1 VTIGENVLVQDSLR
15 AAPAGFEV
23 EVLLNWYRA
32 LPLSC
37 VNTVE
42 LAVNERPIPRD
53 HIQFVINGRERTLDE
68 LMDLWDESWFVQD
81 HAVLRVRHDPPLR
94 PGERATIALRLGSL
108 IPYILNGPTSAFES
122 VTRMSR
128 TMTVG

>member
-1 VTIGENVLVQDSLR
+1 MTIGENVLVQDSLR
-15 AAPAGFEV
+15 AAPGGFEV

-53 HIQFVINGRERTLDE
+53 HIHFVINGRERTLDE

-81 HAVLRVRHDPPLR
+81 HAVLRVQHDPPLQ
-94 PGERATIALRLGSL
+94 PGEQATIALRLGSL
-108 IPYILNGPTSAFES
+108 IPYILNGPSTAFES

-128 TMTVG
+128 TMTAG